1 MPGGERV
8 RGRPVVASSPV
19 TRRTALATALTGV
32 LAAALPA
39 VAGAAIVPGSGIGAV
54 TLGQSEAAVR
64 EARGAPVRVLR
75 GPSAFGQRRD
85 LVYQGLTVRFLGKR
99 GGGAVAV
106 STGVRRQLT
115 ASGVGVGTTEAD
127 AVAGIP
133 GLKCAAEGARRVCAD
148 GAGPGPVT
156 RLTIDD
162 GFVSRVEVALVP
174 KGLAAPGPETRR
186 IVPQVG
192 IAGVRLLA
200 TEAKLRALLGP
211 PLRTVRRSPEILGR
225 SRELVYRG
233 LRVTF
238 PGWSGGNA
246 IAIQAESARYRTR
259 KGVGVGSTETAAAA
273 GLSGEKCSTSGDVR
287 SCVIGQELPGRT
299 VTLLRLRDGKVSSVL
314 IGIVI
319 D

>member
-1 MPGGERV
+1 
-8 RGRPVVASSPV
+8 V
-19 TRRTALATALTGV
+19 TRRTALATALAGI
-32 LAAALPA
+32 LAAALPG

-64 EARGAPVRVLR
+64 AVRGAPVRVLR

-85 LVYQGLTVRFLGKR
+85 LVYQGLTVRFLGRR

-115 ASGVGVGTTEAD
+115 ATGVGVGSAEAD

-133 GLKCAAEGARRVCAD
+133 GLACAAEGARRVCAVA
-148 GAGPGPVT
+148 AGGGRVT

-162 GFVSRVEVALVP
+162 GFVTRVEVALAP
-174 KGLAAPGPETRR
+174 KGLAAPGPEARR

-192 IAGVRLLA
+192 IAGVRLLM
-200 TEAKLRALLGP
+200 TEGRLRALLGP
-211 PLRTVRRSPEILGR
+211 PVRTIRRTPEILGR

-238 PGWSGGNA
+238 PGRSGGNA
-246 IAIQAESARYRTR
+246 IAIQAESPRYRTR
-259 KGVGVGSTETAAAA
+259 AGVGVGSTEAAAA
-273 GLSGEKCSTSGDVR
+273 AALEGERCSTSGDVR
-287 SCVIGQELPGRT
+287 SCVIGRELPGRT
-299 VTLLRLRDGKVSSVL
+299 VTLLRLRDGRVSSVL

>member
-1 MPGGERV
+1 
-8 RGRPVVASSPV
+8 
-19 TRRTALATALTGV
+19 
-32 LAAALPA
+32 
-39 VAGAAIVPGSGIGAV
+39 VPGSVIGAV
-54 TLGQSEAAVR
+54 SLGQSEAAVR
-64 EARGAPVRVLR
+64 AARGAPVRVLR

-85 LVYQGLTVRFLGKR
+85 LVYQGLTVRFLGRR

-115 ASGVGVGTTEAD
+115 ESGVGVGSTEAA

-133 GLKCAAEGARRVCAD
+133 GLRCAAEGARRVCAAT
-148 GAGPGPVT
+148 AGVRVT

-162 GFVSRVEVALVP
+162 GFVTRVEIAVAP
-174 KGLAAPGPETRR
+174 KGLAAPDAAARR

-192 IAGVRLLA
+192 IAGVRLLT
-200 TEAKLRALLGP
+200 TETDLRALLGP
-211 PLRTVRRSPEILGR
+211 PVRTIRRKPEILGR

-233 LRVTF
+233 LRITF
-238 PGWSGGNA
+238 PGWYGGNA
-246 IAIQAESARYRTR
+246 IAIQAESSRYRTR
-259 KGVGVGSTETAAAA
+259 KGVGVGSTETSAAA

-287 SCVIGQELPGRT
+287 TCVIGQELPGRT
-299 VTLLRLRDGKVSSVL
+299 VTLLRMRDGRVSSVL

>member
-1 MPGGERV
+1 MPGADRLR
-8 RGRPVVASSPV
+8 RGAVVASSIV
-19 TRRTALATALTGV
+19 TRTALATALAGAL
-32 LAAALPA
+32 LATAPA
-39 VAGAAIVPGSGIGAV
+39 VAGATIVPGSGIGTV

-64 EARGAPVRVLR
+64 QARGAPVRVLR

-85 LVYQGLTVRFLGKR
+85 LVYQGLTVRFLGRK

-115 ASGVGVGTTEAD
+115 ESGVGVGSTEAE

-133 GLKCAAEGARRVCAD
+133 RLRCAAEGARRVCAV
-148 GAGPGPVT
+148 GADRGPVT

-162 GFVSRVEVALVP
+162 GFVTRVEVALAP
-174 KGLAAPGPETRR
+174 KGLAAPDAAARR

-192 IAGVRLLA
+192 MAGVRLLS
-200 TEAKLRALLGP
+200 TEGELRELLGP
-211 PLRTVRRSPEILGR
+211 PVRTIRRTPEILGR
-225 SRELVYRG
+225 SRELLYRG

-238 PGWSGGNA
+238 PGWYGGNA
-246 IAIQAESARYRTR
+246 IAIQAESSRYRTR

-273 GLSGEKCSTSGDVR
+273 GLSGERCSTSGDVR

-299 VTLLRLRDGKVSSVL
+299 VTLLRMRDGRVASIL

>member
-1 MPGGERV
+1 
-8 RGRPVVASSPV
+8 V
-19 TRRTALATALTGV
+19 TRRTAVATALAGAF

-39 VAGAAIVPGSGIGAV
+39 AGGAAIVPGSGIGAV
-54 TLGQSEAAVR
+54 SLGQSEAAVR
-64 EARGAPVRVLR
+64 AARGAPVRVLR

-85 LVYQGLTVRFLGKR
+85 LVYQGLTVRFLGRR

-115 ASGVGVGTTEAD
+115 ESGVGVGSTEAA

-133 GLKCAAEGARRVCAD
+133 GLRCAAEGARRVCAAT
-148 GAGPGPVT
+148 AGVRVT

-162 GFVSRVEVALVP
+162 GFVTRVEIAVAP
-174 KGLAAPGPETRR
+174 KGLAAPDAAARR

-192 IAGVRLLA
+192 IAGVRLLT
-200 TEAKLRALLGP
+200 TETDLRA
-211 PLRTVRRSPEILGR
+211 
-225 SRELVYRG
+225 LVYRG
-233 LRVTF
+233 LRITF
-238 PGWSGGNA
+238 PGWYGGNA
-246 IAIQAESARYRTR
+246 IAIQAESSRYRTR
-259 KGVGVGSTETAAAA
+259 KGVGVGSTETSAAA

-287 SCVIGQELPGRT
+287 TCVIGQELPGRT
-299 VTLLRLRDGKVSSVL
+299 VTLLRMRDGRVSSVL